1 MFRILGSV
9 NALNEKMSLGLTH
22 HDVNW
27 VYNLHHLKGQG
38 YYLKSRYPKVRL
50 IQCLPGSNKG
60 PLSSFQAP
68 KCAIKAKDPRLHW
81 ISVATPGFLIISPI
95 PKGVLTT
102 EPIPEGI
109 PKVALPFQRA
119 TEEEAIPSQPS
130 NMEEEEV
137 VEIFESEDDFK
148 VFCCLQSFV
157 VPIEDFSYS
166 PSAQVSQI

>member
-1 MFRILGSV
+1 
-9 NALNEKMSLGLTH
+9 MSP
-22 HDVNW
+22 W
-27 VYNLHHLKGQG
+27 
-38 YYLKSRYPKVRL
+38 
-50 IQCLPGSNKG
+50 IQQRTL
-60 PLSSFQAP
+60 
-68 KCAIKAKDPRLHW
+68 KAKDPRLHW
-81 ISVATPGFLIISPI
+81 ISIAAPGFLIISPI

-137 VEIFESEDDFK
+137 VEIFESEDNFK
-148 VFCCLQSFV
+148 VFYCLQSFV

-166 PSAQVSQI
+166 PFAQVSQI